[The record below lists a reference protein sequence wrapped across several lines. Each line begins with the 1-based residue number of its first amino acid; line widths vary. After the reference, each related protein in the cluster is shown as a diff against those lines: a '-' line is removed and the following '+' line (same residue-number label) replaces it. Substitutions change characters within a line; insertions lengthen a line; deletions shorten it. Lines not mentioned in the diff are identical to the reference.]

1 MMIKC
6 MTVDSWYKA
15 AKGESNYILTRH
27 WVPPLIVFRTYV
39 GKRRCPDLVDGRTR
53 FLSLGGKRL
62 GFGLWLTEVR
72 IVGKRRLYNN
82 G

>member
-1 MMIKC
+1 MIRC
-6 MTVDSWYKA
+6 ISVDSWYGA
-15 AKGESNYILTRH
+15 ASGESDSMLTRH
-27 WVPPLIVFRTYV
+27 WVPPLIVFRAYV

-53 FLSLGGKRL
+53 FLSLGSSRL
-62 GFGLWLTEVR
+62 GFGLWLTKVR